1 VLPQL
6 LAAFDARLGAISVL
20 PIASRPGQPA
30 NRVLVRGRKG
40 SRAPM
45 RLLPPLVVHGEAG
58 NGFAD
63 PVGAI
68 LRGNARVDWQE

>member
-1 VLPQL
+1 
-6 LAAFDARLGAISVL
+6 
-20 PIASRPGQPA
+20 
-30 NRVLVRGRKG
+30 
-40 SRAPM
+40 M